1 MFGYFGIDANAVFR
15 KRIGCLLIL
24 FLMMTSSLYAANPYK
39 LGGVDY
45 FNSKSPVQSSPEE
58 KEEEDFDWRDPSVS
72 DDGKTTYYIPP
83 GPMLTL
89 LKDPTLENA
98 KVYVNW
104 QKNKVERIMK
114 AQEVIE
120 QAIKEG
126 NKK

>member
-1 MFGYFGIDANAVFR
+1 M
-15 KRIGCLLIL
+15 
-24 FLMMTSSLYAANPYK
+24 
-39 LGGVDY
+39 DY